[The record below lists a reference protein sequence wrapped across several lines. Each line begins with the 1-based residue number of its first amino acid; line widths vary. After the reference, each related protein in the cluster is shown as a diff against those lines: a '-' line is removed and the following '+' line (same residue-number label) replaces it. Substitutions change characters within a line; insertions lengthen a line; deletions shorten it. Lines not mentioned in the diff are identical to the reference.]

1 MEFSSIKM
9 RDVPKKERP
18 RERLIQY
25 GATHLSNH
33 ELLAILLASGT
44 QKESVMDV
52 SNRVLMSFDGSRR
65 MGEATIEELTSIKG
79 IRIATGV
86 TSIEAMEI
94 WKRVHHFKPDDG
106 YILRSPED
114 G

>member
-25 GATHLSNH
+25 GATHLSNQ

-44 QKESVMDV
+44 QKESEMDV
-52 SNRVLMSFDGSRR
+52 CNRDLMSFDGLKLL
-65 MGEATIEELTSIKG
+65 GEATIEVLTSIKAMG
-79 IRIATGV
+79 IAKDV
-86 TSIEAMEI
+86 TLLAALQIGNRMHQS
-94 WKRVHHFKPDDG
+94 KVYKG
-106 YILRSPED
+106 
-114 G
+114 